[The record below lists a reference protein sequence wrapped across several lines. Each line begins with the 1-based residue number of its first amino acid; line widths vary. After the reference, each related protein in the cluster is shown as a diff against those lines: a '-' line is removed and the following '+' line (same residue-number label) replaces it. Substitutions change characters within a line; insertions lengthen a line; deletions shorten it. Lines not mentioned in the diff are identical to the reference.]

1 MLAAVFDQGL
11 LVYIFILFCYTSQMK
26 TKKRKENSQ
35 IDVEKKKKNILRR
48 VKTPLKMKKKTI
60 KKLFYIFMYVR
71 LVFMSDTDVCWLC
84 NSKHVIKNR
93 QAYLC

>member
-1 MLAAVFDQGL
+1 
-11 LVYIFILFCYTSQMK
+11 MK

-35 IDVEKKKKNILRR
+35 IDVEKKKENILRR

-71 LVFMSDTDVCWLC
+71 LVFMSDTDVC
-84 NSKHVIKNR
+84 
-93 QAYLC
+93 